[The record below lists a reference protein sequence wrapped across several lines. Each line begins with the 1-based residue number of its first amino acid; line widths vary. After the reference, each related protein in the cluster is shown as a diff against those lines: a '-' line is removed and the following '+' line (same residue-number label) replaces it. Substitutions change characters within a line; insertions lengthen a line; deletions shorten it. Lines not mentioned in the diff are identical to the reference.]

1 MKTSSVPRENGAA
14 RDRWTLGEAGDLLEA
29 ADDTLRPGG
38 LELTEYALGYCDFPD
53 GSRILDAGCGTAAT
67 ARHLIKAGRLSA
79 VGVDR
84 SPTLL
89 AEARRLCPQLPL
101 VLAELEQLPFADGS
115 FDGVV
120 CECVLSQ
127 TDAAGVL
134 TGFGRILRPGGY
146 LILSDLYRKT
156 ERGAAEGS
164 TANPGRTGE
173 TTTMGRT
180 PGVAEASVMGCP
192 GGIGESSAAEM
203 LATKQETVDLLE
215 NAGFETVLWE
225 DRTADLKRLA
235 LRLIMAPG
243 SSSGNLNGW
252 CRQISCSKEPAETA
266 WWRGVGYH
274 LIVAGK
280 YRT

>member
-1 MKTSSVPRENGAA
+1 MKTSSFTGESGAV
-14 RDRWTLGEAGDLLEA
+14 RDRWTLSEAGDLLEA
-29 ADDTLRPGG
+29 ADNTLRPGG
-38 LELTEYALGYCDFPD
+38 LELTEYALGFCDFPD

-67 ARHLIKAGRLSA
+67 ARHITKAGRLSA

-101 VLAELEQLPFADGS
+101 VLAELEQLPFADCS
-115 FDGVV
+115 FDGVT

-134 TGFGRILRPGGY
+134 SGFGRILRPGGF

-164 TANPGRTGE
+164 T
-173 TTTMGRT
+173 MD
-180 PGVAEASVMGCP
+180 CP
-192 GGIGESSAAEM
+192 SGPSESSTAEM
-203 LATKQETVDLLE
+203 LATKKETVNLLE

-252 CRQISCSKEPAETA
+252 CRQIGCSKEPTEAA

-274 LIVAGK
+274 LIVARK
-280 YRT
+280 HWA

>member
-1 MKTSSVPRENGAA
+1 MKTSSFPGETGAA
-14 RDRWTLGEAGDLLEA
+14 WDRWTLSEAGGLLEA
-29 ADDTLRPGG
+29 ADGTLRPGG
-38 LELTEYALGYCDFPD
+38 LELTGYALGYCDFPD

-67 ARHLIKAGRLSA
+67 ARHLVKAGKLSV

-89 AEARRLCPQLPL
+89 AEARRLCPQVPL

-127 TDAAGVL
+127 TDAAVVL
-134 TGFGRILRPGGY
+134 SGFRRILRPGGF
-146 LILSDLYRKT
+146 LIQSDLYRKT
-156 ERGAAEGS
+156 ERGPAGS
-164 TANPGRTGE
+164 S
-173 TTTMGRT
+173 TMD
-180 PGVAEASVMGCP
+180 CP
-192 GGIGESSAAEM
+192 GGPSESSTAEM
-203 LATKQETVDLLE
+203 LATKKETVDLLE
-215 NAGFETVLWE
+215 SAGFETVLWQ
-225 DRTADLKRLA
+225 DRSADLKRLA

-252 CRQISCSKEPAETA
+252 CRQVSCSKEPAETA

-274 LIVAGK
+274 LIVARK
-280 YRT
+280 HRT